1 MTSSLTIA
9 QFRSQFGTTPDRLRL
24 LSEFEGFLTQLRS
37 NFTQYRVLVYGS
49 FISQKQVPRDIDVIV
64 SVSSSPTDPG
74 FNKFSKLQ
82 ALATQCVDRGL
93 QHTRSAYR
101 QSYSLQSGHRDCL
114 NAVNKILV
122 CALCAQPLSLRC
134 LPPLAGLARTL
145 CLMEPR

>member
-82 ALATQCVDRGL
+82 ALATQCVDVFTLNLKSSFDAVDPVPDAESMIVAYNTREA
-93 QHTRSAYR
+93 HTAK
-101 QSYSLQSGHRDCL
+101 GIHCK
-114 NAVNKILV
+114 AAIEIV
-122 CALCAQPLSLRC
+122 
-134 LPPLAGLARTL
+134 
-145 CLMEPR
+145 